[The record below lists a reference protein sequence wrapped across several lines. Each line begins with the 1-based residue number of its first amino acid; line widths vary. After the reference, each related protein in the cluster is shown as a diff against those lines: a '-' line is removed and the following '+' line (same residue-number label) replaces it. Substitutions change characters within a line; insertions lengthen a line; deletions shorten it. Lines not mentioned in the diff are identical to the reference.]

1 MSLRKKVVGVL
12 LLVFALYGVTA
23 SLVLNQLQGRSYI
36 ELEQRAIVEQL
47 LRARDVIRIHGDY
60 VENLVFDWAYWN
72 DSWLYAQGKND
83 DFYDENL
90 AGGYLGTLGFDFV
103 IVLDRDG
110 NAVFEEAYSDK
121 QGTVDSTFSIL
132 PNGISSVNDLIES
145 TSNSEYRGW
154 ISTKKGPALFTA
166 SEIYRDSGSGPTAG
180 HFILGRVLNQKLLK
194 DLSTSIHSK
203 VDLLPVDQSTTIP
216 AEFQAAIDEL
226 LISAAAHVMVKT
238 DEDIYAMTLLK
249 SIDDLPIAAL
259 RVGIASDITALGES
273 SMKVSIVILV
283 LAALIVTAC
292 LWALLQG
299 IMLSPIERL
308 TKILRKLD
316 ESSASGEANHQLS
329 GAAKALGYWRDS
341 MSVAARGDEIGE
353 LVGAFQKMSTSLD
366 DAASRIWVL
375 AHVDELSNLA
385 NRRLFTEQ
393 LSDKLE
399 QAKNQFTQ
407 IAVMFVDLD
416 DFKPINDRLG
426 HRAGDGVLID
436 FAWRLNLLLKMP
448 ATIGKNQYSQLR
460 DLPAR
465 IGGDEFVIMLS
476 GDDLSERAPEVAAKI
491 IYAASTPFEV
501 AGELFSIS
509 ASAGLAVFPE
519 DSDTVEALLHNA
531 DTAMYEAKR
540 SGKNVWVKYH
550 N

>member
-1 MSLRKKVVGVL
+1 MSLRKKVVGIL
-12 LLVFALYGVTA
+12 LLVFAIYCVTA
-23 SLVLNQLQGRSYI
+23 SLVLSQLQGRSYI

-47 LRARDVIRIHGDY
+47 LRTRDIIRIHGDY
-60 VENLVFDWAYWN
+60 IENMVLDWAYWE
-72 DSWLYAQGKND
+72 DTWLYAQGKND
-83 DFYDENL
+83 DFYDSNL
-90 AGGYLGTLGFDFV
+90 ASGYLGTLGFDFV

-110 NAVFEEAYSDK
+110 NAIFEEAYSDK
-121 QGTVDSTFSIL
+121 KGKVDSSFSIL
-132 PNGISSVNDLIES
+132 PNGISSVNALIKS
-145 TSNSEYRGW
+145 TSIYYKHRGW
-154 ISTKKGPALFTA
+154 ISTNNGPALITA
-166 SEIYRDSGSGPTAG
+166 HKIISEDGLIGGY
-180 HFILGRVLNQKLLK
+180 FILGRVLNQKLLK
-194 DLSTSIHSK
+194 ELSTSIHST
-203 VDLLPVDQSTTIP
+203 VDLLPIDLSTTTIP
-216 AEFQAAIDEL
+216 AEFQAAVDEL
-226 LISAAAHVMVKT
+226 LISGVAHVMVKT
-238 DEDIYAMTLLK
+238 DEEIYAMNLIKNL
-249 SIDDLPIAAL
+249 DDQPIAAL
-259 RVGIASDITALGES
+259 RVGMASDITALGES
-273 SMKVSIVILV
+273 SMKVSIVILM
-283 LAALIVTAC
+283 LAVLIVTAS

-299 IMLSPIERL
+299 TMVSPIERL
-308 TKILRKLD
+308 TRILRKINVP
-316 ESSASGEANHQLS
+316 SASGDANHQLS
-329 GAAKALGYWRDS
+329 GAVKDLEYWRNS
-341 MSVAARGDEIGE
+341 MSVATRGNEIGE

-509 ASAGLAVFPE
+509 ASVGLAVFPD